1 MEWHQV
7 MSYVPDVIQIFI
19 LYMVIYAILKGARGS
34 RFGQVL
40 MGSGILF
47 GLLIAFTLVFH
58 FDVLSVIVRWLL
70 LYLAL
75 SSVVIFQD
83 EIRRILATMGSFL
96 FQDRARA
103 HTFPHERITPE
114 DLTTIIFK
122 LAKRRTGA
130 LVAFERGISLRGFE
144 TTGVALDA
152 IISPE
157 LFFSIFTEPMPLH
170 DGGVIIRWLLLYLA
184 LSSVVI
190 FQDEIRRFLA
200 AMGSFLFQDRT
211 RTHAI
216 LGGRVSPEDL
226 TTIIFKLAKKRTGA
240 LVAFE
245 RGISLRGF
253 ETTGVALDAIIS
265 SELFFSIF
273 TEPMP
278 LHDGGVVI
286 RHGRVAAAHCLFP
299 VSSQSDLSASGMR
312 HRAAVGLSE
321 QTDALVIVVS
331 EETGRVSVAHNGRLI
346 RYPDAE
352 EDARTAILRWVR
364 KAMPQ
369 QKTTAEAMSDWMKRR
384 TDKLFRRR
392 HDAPEAAKSAAAAQ
406 EAAADAGASGKERK

>member
-1 MEWHQV
+1 MDWHQL
-7 MSYVPDVIQIFI
+7 MTYVPDVIQIFI
-19 LYMVIYAILKGARGS
+19 LYLVIYAILKGARGS

-40 MGSGILF
+40 MGSFVLF
-47 GLLIAFTLVFH
+47 ALLIAFTLVFH

-96 FQDRARA
+96 FQDRARTRA
-103 HTFPHERITPE
+103 MLRDRITPE
-114 DLTTIIFK
+114 DFTTIIFK

-152 IISPE
+152 LISPE

-170 DGGVIIRWLLLYLA
+170 DGG
-184 LSSVVI
+184 
-190 FQDEIRRFLA
+190 
-200 AMGSFLFQDRT
+200 
-211 RTHAI
+211 AI
-216 LGGRVSPEDL
+216 
-226 TTIIFKLAKKRTGA
+226 
-240 LVAFE
+240 
-245 RGISLRGF
+245 
-253 ETTGVALDAIIS
+253 
-265 SELFFSIF
+265 
-273 TEPMP
+273 
-278 LHDGGVVI
+278 I

-299 VSSQSDLSASGMR
+299 VSSQSDLSTSGMR
-312 HRAAVGLSE
+312 HRAAVGLTE

-346 RYPDAE
+346 RYPDTE
-352 EDARTAILRWVR
+352 ENSRLSVLRWIR

-369 QKTTAEAMSDWMKRR
+369 QKTAAESMSEWMKRR
-384 TDKLFRRR
+384 SDKAARLFRRR
-392 HDAPEAAKSAAAAQ
+392 HGATQAAPDESVPK
-406 EAAADAGASGKERK
+406 KENA

>member
-1 MEWHQV
+1 MEWHHV
-7 MSYVPDVIQIFI
+7 ISYVPDVIQIFI

-40 MGSGILF
+40 MGSGVLF

-83 EIRRILATMGSFL
+83 RTRTHALL
-96 FQDRARA
+96 NKRV
-103 HTFPHERITPE
+103 TPE

-130 LVAFERGISLRGFE
+130 LVAFERGISLRGLE

-152 IISPE
+152 LISTE

-170 DGGVIIRWLLLYLA
+170 DGGVIIR
-184 LSSVVI
+184 
-190 FQDEIRRFLA
+190 
-200 AMGSFLFQDRT
+200 
-211 RTHAI
+211 
-216 LGGRVSPEDL
+216 
-226 TTIIFKLAKKRTGA
+226 
-240 LVAFE
+240 
-245 RGISLRGF
+245 
-253 ETTGVALDAIIS
+253 
-265 SELFFSIF
+265 
-273 TEPMP
+273 
-278 LHDGGVVI
+278 
-286 RHGRVAAAHCLFP
+286 HGRIAAAHCLFP
-299 VSSQSDLSASGMR
+299 VSSQSDLSSSGMR

-331 EETGRVSVAHNGRLI
+331 EETGKVSVAHNGRLI

-352 EDARTAILRWVR
+352 ENSRIAVLRWIR

-369 QKTTAEAMSDWMKRR
+369 QRTAAESMADWMKRR
-384 TDKLFRRR
+384 RDKAAKLFRR
-392 HDAPEAAKSAAAAQ
+392 HHEAAAA
-406 EAAADAGASGKERK
+406 EPAADDQQGKENAS

>member
-1 MEWHQV
+1 MDWHSLMADV
-7 MSYVPDVIQIFI
+7 LKYVLKFGPDVIQIFI
-19 LYMVIYAILKGARGS
+19 LYLVIYAILKGARGS

-40 MGSGILF
+40 MGAGVLF
-47 GLLIAFTLVFH
+47 ALFIGFTLVFH

-96 FQDRARA
+96 FQDRARTRA
-103 HTFPHERITPE
+103 LLNRRITPE
-114 DLTTIIFK
+114 DFTTIIFK

-130 LVAFERGISLRGFE
+130 LIAFERGISLRGIE

-152 IISPE
+152 
-157 LFFSIFTEPMPLH
+157 L
-170 DGGVIIRWLLLYLA
+170 
-184 LSSVVI
+184 
-190 FQDEIRRFLA
+190 
-200 AMGSFLFQDRT
+200 
-211 RTHAI
+211 
-216 LGGRVSPEDL
+216 
-226 TTIIFKLAKKRTGA
+226 
-240 LVAFE
+240 
-245 RGISLRGF
+245 
-253 ETTGVALDAIIS
+253 IS

>member
-58 FDVLSVIVRWLL
+58 FDVLSVIVSWLL

-83 EIRRILATMGSFL
+83 DIRRILATMGSFL

-103 HTFPHERITPE
+103 HTFPHERIT
-114 DLTTIIFK
+114 
-122 LAKRRTGA
+122 
-130 LVAFERGISLRGFE
+130 
-144 TTGVALDA
+144 
-152 IISPE
+152 
-157 LFFSIFTEPMPLH
+157 
-170 DGGVIIRWLLLYLA
+170 
-184 LSSVVI
+184 
-190 FQDEIRRFLA
+190 
-200 AMGSFLFQDRT
+200 
-211 RTHAI
+211 
-216 LGGRVSPEDL
+216 PEDL

>member
-1 MEWHQV
+1 MDWAGIAEAI
-7 MSYVPDVIQIFI
+7 PDVIQIFI
-19 LYMVIYAILKGARGS
+19 LYLVIYAILKGARGS

-40 MGSGILF
+40 MGTGILF
-47 GLLIAFTLVFH
+47 ALLIAFTLVFH

-83 EIRRILATMGSFL
+83 EIRRMLATMGSLL
-96 FQDRARA
+96 FQDRTREHAVM
-103 HTFPHERITPE
+103 HGRITPE
-114 DLTTIIFK
+114 DITAIVFK

-130 LVAFERGISLRGFE
+130 LI
-144 TTGVALDA
+144 
-152 IISPE
+152 
-157 LFFSIFTEPMPLH
+157 
-170 DGGVIIRWLLLYLA
+170 
-184 LSSVVI
+184 
-190 FQDEIRRFLA
+190 
-200 AMGSFLFQDRT
+200 
-211 RTHAI
+211 
-216 LGGRVSPEDL
+216 
-226 TTIIFKLAKKRTGA
+226 
-240 LVAFE
+240 AFE

-286 RHGRVAAAHCLFP
+286 RYGRVAAAHCLFP

-321 QTDALVIVVS
+321 QTDALVVVVS

-352 EDARTAILRWVR
+352 ENSRIAVLRWIR

-369 QKTTAEAMSDWMKRR
+369 QKTTSEAFADWLKRR
-384 TDKLFRRR
+384 REKAAKLFRRR
-392 HDAPEAAKSAAAAQ
+392 
-406 EAAADAGASGKERK
+406 KENA

>member
-1 MEWHQV
+1 MDWYRL
-7 MSYVPDVIQIFI
+7 MDYVPDVIQIFI

-40 MGSGILF
+40 MGAGVLF
-47 GLLIAFTLVFH
+47 ALLIAFTLVFH

-152 IISPE
+152 IIS
-157 LFFSIFTEPMPLH
+157 T
-170 DGGVIIRWLLLYLA
+170 
-184 LSSVVI
+184 
-190 FQDEIRRFLA
+190 
-200 AMGSFLFQDRT
+200 
-211 RTHAI
+211 
-216 LGGRVSPEDL
+216 
-226 TTIIFKLAKKRTGA
+226 
-240 LVAFE
+240 
-245 RGISLRGF
+245 
-253 ETTGVALDAIIS
+253 
-265 SELFFSIF
+265 ELFFSIF

-321 QTDALVIVVS
+321 QTDALVIAVS
-331 EETGRVSVAHNGRLI
+331 EETGKVSVAHNGRLI

-352 EDARTAILRWVR
+352 ENSRIAVLRWIR
-364 KAMPQ
+364 KAMPRQ
-369 QKTTAEAMSDWMKRR
+369 RTTAESMADWMKRR

-392 HDAPEAAKSAAAAQ
+392 HDAPPAEGKAAKPEKVETA
-406 EAAADAGASGKERK
+406 ETADTNGKETA

>member
-40 MGSGILF
+40 MGSGVLF

-96 FQDRARA
+96 FQDRTRTHALLN
-103 HTFPHERITPE
+103 ERVTPE

-122 LAKRRTGA
+122 LAKSRTGA

-144 TTGVALDA
+144 TSGVSLDA
-152 IISPE
+152 
-157 LFFSIFTEPMPLH
+157 L
-170 DGGVIIRWLLLYLA
+170 
-184 LSSVVI
+184 
-190 FQDEIRRFLA
+190 
-200 AMGSFLFQDRT
+200 
-211 RTHAI
+211 
-216 LGGRVSPEDL
+216 
-226 TTIIFKLAKKRTGA
+226 
-240 LVAFE
+240 
-245 RGISLRGF
+245 
-253 ETTGVALDAIIS
+253 IS

-286 RHGRVAAAHCLFP
+286 RHGRIAAAPCLFP
-299 VSSQSDLSASGMR
+299 VSSQSDLSGSGMR

-352 EDARTAILRWVR
+352 ENSRMAVLRWIR

-369 QKTTAEAMSDWMKRR
+369 QKTAAESMADWMKRR
-384 TDKLFRRR
+384 TDKAARLFRRL
-392 HDAPEAAKSAAAAQ
+392 HDTSDAAKSADAAKQ
-406 EAAADAGASGKERK
+406 EKEKNP

>member
-1 MEWHQV
+1 MDWHQL
-7 MSYVPDVIQIFI
+7 MTYVPDVIQIFI
-19 LYMVIYAILKGARGS
+19 LYLVIYAILKGARGS

-40 MGSGILF
+40 MGSFVLF
-47 GLLIAFTLVFH
+47 AVLIAFTLVFH

-96 FQDRARA
+96 FQDRARTRA
-103 HTFPHERITPE
+103 LLSDRVTPE
-114 DLTTIIFK
+114 DFTTIIFK
-122 LAKRRTGA
+122 LAKRRVGA
-130 LVAFERGISLRGFE
+130 LVAFERGISLRGVE

-152 IISPE
+152 
-157 LFFSIFTEPMPLH
+157 L
-170 DGGVIIRWLLLYLA
+170 
-184 LSSVVI
+184 
-190 FQDEIRRFLA
+190 
-200 AMGSFLFQDRT
+200 
-211 RTHAI
+211 
-216 LGGRVSPEDL
+216 
-226 TTIIFKLAKKRTGA
+226 
-240 LVAFE
+240 
-245 RGISLRGF
+245 
-253 ETTGVALDAIIS
+253 IS

-299 VSSQSDLSASGMR
+299 VSSKGDLSASGMR
-312 HRAAVGLSE
+312 HRAAVGLTE

-352 EDARTAILRWVR
+352 EDSRMAVLRWIR

-369 QKTTAEAMSDWMKRR
+369 QKTTAEAMADWMKRR
-384 TDKLFRRR
+384 TDKAARLFRRH
-392 HDAPEAAKSAAAAQ
+392 HDAPAAANPAP
-406 EAAADAGASGKERK
+406 APGDKEKEKA

>member
-1 MEWHQV
+1 MDWHQLTT
-7 MSYVPDVIQIFI
+7 YVPDVIQIFI
-19 LYMVIYAILKGARGS
+19 LYLVIYAILKGARGS

-40 MGSGILF
+40 MGSFVLF
-47 GLLIAFTLVFH
+47 ALLIAFTLVFH

-96 FQDRARA
+96 FQDRARTRA
-103 HTFPHERITPE
+103 LLRDRITPE
-114 DLTTIIFK
+114 DFTTIIFK
-122 LAKRRTGA
+122 LARRRVGA

-152 IISPE
+152 
-157 LFFSIFTEPMPLH
+157 L
-170 DGGVIIRWLLLYLA
+170 
-184 LSSVVI
+184 
-190 FQDEIRRFLA
+190 
-200 AMGSFLFQDRT
+200 
-211 RTHAI
+211 
-216 LGGRVSPEDL
+216 
-226 TTIIFKLAKKRTGA
+226 
-240 LVAFE
+240 
-245 RGISLRGF
+245 
-253 ETTGVALDAIIS
+253 IS

-299 VSSQSDLSASGMR
+299 VSSKGDLSTSGMR
-312 HRAAVGLSE
+312 HRAAVGVTE

-352 EDARTAILRWVR
+352 EDSRMAVLRWIR

-369 QKTTAEAMSDWMKRR
+369 QKTAAESMADWMKRR
-384 TDKLFRRR
+384 TDKAAKLFRRH
-392 HDAPEAAKSAAAAQ
+392 HDAAAKAATNGG
-406 EAAADAGASGKERK
+406 DKGKEQT

>member
-1 MEWHQV
+1 MEWHHV
-7 MSYVPDVIQIFI
+7 ISYVPDVIQIFI
-19 LYMVIYAILKGARGS
+19 LYLVIYAILKGARGS

-40 MGSGILF
+40 MGSGVLF

-96 FQDRARA
+96 FQDRARTHA
-103 HTFPHERITPE
+103 LLNERVTPE

-122 LAKRRTGA
+122 LAKSRTGA

-144 TTGVALDA
+144 TSGVSLDA
-152 IISPE
+152 LISTE

-170 DGGVIIRWLLLYLA
+170 DGGVIIR
-184 LSSVVI
+184 
-190 FQDEIRRFLA
+190 
-200 AMGSFLFQDRT
+200 
-211 RTHAI
+211 
-216 LGGRVSPEDL
+216 
-226 TTIIFKLAKKRTGA
+226 
-240 LVAFE
+240 
-245 RGISLRGF
+245 
-253 ETTGVALDAIIS
+253 
-265 SELFFSIF
+265 
-273 TEPMP
+273 
-278 LHDGGVVI
+278 
-286 RHGRVAAAHCLFP
+286 HGRIAAAHCLFP
-299 VSSQSDLSASGMR
+299 VSSQSDLSGSGMR

-321 QTDALVIVVS
+321 QTDALVIAVS

-352 EDARTAILRWVR
+352 ENSRMAVLRWIR

-369 QKTTAEAMSDWMKRR
+369 QKTAAESMADWMKRR
-384 TDKLFRRR
+384 TDKAARLFRRH
-392 HDAPEAAKSAAAAQ
+392 HDTSDATKPATGSKPQKEKKS
-406 EAAADAGASGKERK
+406 

>member
-47 GLLIAFTLVFH
+47 GLLVAFTLVFH

-96 FQDRARA
+96 FQDRTRTHALLNKRV
-103 HTFPHERITPE
+103 TPE

-130 LVAFERGISLRGFE
+130 LVAFERGISLRGLE
-144 TTGVALDA
+144 STGVALDA
-152 IISPE
+152 LISTE

-170 DGGVIIRWLLLYLA
+170 DGGVI
-184 LSSVVI
+184 
-190 FQDEIRRFLA
+190 
-200 AMGSFLFQDRT
+200 
-211 RTHAI
+211 
-216 LGGRVSPEDL
+216 
-226 TTIIFKLAKKRTGA
+226 
-240 LVAFE
+240 
-245 RGISLRGF
+245 
-253 ETTGVALDAIIS
+253 
-265 SELFFSIF
+265 
-273 TEPMP
+273 
-278 LHDGGVVI
+278 I

-299 VSSQSDLSASGMR
+299 VSSQSDLSTSGMR

-331 EETGRVSVAHNGRLI
+331 EETGKVSVAHNGRLI

-352 EDARTAILRWVR
+352 ENSRMAVLRWIR

-369 QKTTAEAMSDWMKRR
+369 QRTAAESMADWMKRR
-384 TDKLFRRR
+384 RDKAAKLFRR
-392 HDAPEAAKSAAAAQ
+392 HHEAGAAAP
-406 EAAADAGASGKERK
+406 AADAQQVQQGKENVP

>member
-1 MEWHQV
+1 MDWNLL
-7 MSYVPDVIQIFI
+7 MSYIRSGIQIFI
-19 LYMVIYAILKGARGS
+19 LYLVIYAILKGARGS

-47 GLLIAFTLVFH
+47 GLLIAFTLVFN

-96 FQDRARA
+96 FQDRARTHA
-103 HTFPHERITPE
+103 VLLDGRITPE

-122 LAKRRTGA
+122 LARRRTGA

-170 DGGVIIRWLLLYLA
+170 DGGV
-184 LSSVVI
+184 
-190 FQDEIRRFLA
+190 
-200 AMGSFLFQDRT
+200 
-211 RTHAI
+211 
-216 LGGRVSPEDL
+216 
-226 TTIIFKLAKKRTGA
+226 
-240 LVAFE
+240 
-245 RGISLRGF
+245 
-253 ETTGVALDAIIS
+253 
-265 SELFFSIF
+265 
-273 TEPMP
+273 
-278 LHDGGVVI
+278 VI

-299 VSSQSDLSASGMR
+299 VSSKGDLSASGMR

-346 RYPDAE
+346 RYPDTE
-352 EDARTAILRWVR
+352 ENSRLSVLRWIR

-369 QKTTAEAMSDWMKRR
+369 QKTAAESMSEWMKRR
-384 TDKLFRRR
+384 SDKAARLFRRR
-392 HDAPEAAKSAAAAQ
+392 RGTVQTAPDGSVPR
-406 EAAADAGASGKERK
+406 KENA

>member
-1 MEWHQV
+1 MDWHQLTA
-7 MSYVPDVIQIFI
+7 YVPDVIQIFI
-19 LYMVIYAILKGARGS
+19 LYLVIYAILKGARGS

-40 MGSGILF
+40 MGAGVLF
-47 GLLIAFTLVFH
+47 ALFIGFTLVFH

-96 FQDRARA
+96 FQDRARTHA
-103 HTFPHERITPE
+103 LLNERVTPE

-122 LAKRRTGA
+122 LAKSRTGA

-144 TTGVALDA
+144 TSGVSLDA
-152 IISPE
+152 LISSE

-170 DGGVIIRWLLLYLA
+170 DGGVIIR
-184 LSSVVI
+184 
-190 FQDEIRRFLA
+190 
-200 AMGSFLFQDRT
+200 
-211 RTHAI
+211 
-216 LGGRVSPEDL
+216 
-226 TTIIFKLAKKRTGA
+226 
-240 LVAFE
+240 
-245 RGISLRGF
+245 
-253 ETTGVALDAIIS
+253 
-265 SELFFSIF
+265 
-273 TEPMP
+273 
-278 LHDGGVVI
+278 
-286 RHGRVAAAHCLFP
+286 HGRIAAAHCLFP
-299 VSSQSDLSASGMR
+299 VSSQSDLSGSGMR

-352 EDARTAILRWVR
+352 ENSRMAVLRWIR

-369 QKTTAEAMSDWMKRR
+369 QKTAAESMADWMKRR
-384 TDKLFRRR
+384 TDKAARLFRRH
-392 HDAPEAAKSAAAAQ
+392 HDTSDATKPATGSKPQKEKKS
-406 EAAADAGASGKERK
+406 

>member
-96 FQDRARA
+96 FQDRTRTHAFA
-103 HTFPHERITPE
+103 GGHVTPE
-114 DLTTIIFK
+114 GLTTIIF
-122 LAKRRTGA
+122 
-130 LVAFERGISLRGFE
+130 E
-144 TTGVALDA
+144 
-152 IISPE
+152 
-157 LFFSIFTEPMPLH
+157 
-170 DGGVIIRWLLLYLA
+170 
-184 LSSVVI
+184 
-190 FQDEIRRFLA
+190 
-200 AMGSFLFQDRT
+200 
-211 RTHAI
+211 
-216 LGGRVSPEDL
+216 
-226 TTIIFKLAKKRTGA
+226 LAKKRTGA

-265 SELFFSIF
+265 SELFSSIF
-273 TEPMP
+273 TVPMP

-352 EDARTAILRWVR
+352 ENSRTAVLRWVR

-369 QKTTAEAMSDWMKRR
+369 QKTTAEAMADWMKRR

-392 HDAPEAAKSAAAAQ
+392 HDAPEAAKSAAPADAQ

>member
-96 FQDRARA
+96 FQDRARTRA
-103 HTFPHERITPE
+103 LLNRRVTPE
-114 DLTTIIFK
+114 DFTTIIFK

-130 LVAFERGISLRGFE
+130 LVAFERGISLRGIE

-152 IISPE
+152 LISP
-157 LFFSIFTEPMPLH
+157 
-170 DGGVIIRWLLLYLA
+170 
-184 LSSVVI
+184 
-190 FQDEIRRFLA
+190 
-200 AMGSFLFQDRT
+200 
-211 RTHAI
+211 
-216 LGGRVSPEDL
+216 
-226 TTIIFKLAKKRTGA
+226 
-240 LVAFE
+240 
-245 RGISLRGF
+245 
-253 ETTGVALDAIIS
+253 
-265 SELFFSIF
+265 ELFFSIF

>member
-1 MEWHQV
+1 MEWYQV

-40 MGSGILF
+40 MGSGVLF
-47 GLLIAFTLVFH
+47 GLLVAFTLVFH

-96 FQDRARA
+96 FQDRTRTHALLR
-103 HTFPHERITPE
+103 ERVTPE

-130 LVAFERGISLRGFE
+130 LVAFERGISLRGLE

-152 IISPE
+152 IIS
-157 LFFSIFTEPMPLH
+157 T
-170 DGGVIIRWLLLYLA
+170 
-184 LSSVVI
+184 
-190 FQDEIRRFLA
+190 
-200 AMGSFLFQDRT
+200 
-211 RTHAI
+211 
-216 LGGRVSPEDL
+216 
-226 TTIIFKLAKKRTGA
+226 
-240 LVAFE
+240 
-245 RGISLRGF
+245 
-253 ETTGVALDAIIS
+253 
-265 SELFFSIF
+265 ELFFSIF

-299 VSSQSDLSASGMR
+299 VSSQGDLSGSGMR

-352 EDARTAILRWVR
+352 ENSRIAVLRWIR

-369 QKTTAEAMSDWMKRR
+369 QKTAAESMSDWMKRR
-384 TDKLFRRR
+384 TDKAAKLFRRH
-392 HDAPEAAKSAAAAQ
+392 HDAANAAKAVPNAKQ
-406 EAAADAGASGKERK
+406 EEEKRP

>member
-96 FQDRARA
+96 FQDRTRT
-103 HTFPHERITPE
+103 HTLLNKRVTPE

-130 LVAFERGISLRGFE
+130 LVAFERGISLRGLE

-152 IISPE
+152 LISTE

-170 DGGVIIRWLLLYLA
+170 DGGVI
-184 LSSVVI
+184 
-190 FQDEIRRFLA
+190 
-200 AMGSFLFQDRT
+200 
-211 RTHAI
+211 
-216 LGGRVSPEDL
+216 
-226 TTIIFKLAKKRTGA
+226 
-240 LVAFE
+240 
-245 RGISLRGF
+245 
-253 ETTGVALDAIIS
+253 
-265 SELFFSIF
+265 
-273 TEPMP
+273 
-278 LHDGGVVI
+278 I

-299 VSSQSDLSASGMR
+299 VSSQSDLSTSGMR

-331 EETGRVSVAHNGRLI
+331 EETGKVSVAHNGRLI

-352 EDARTAILRWVR
+352 ENSRMAVLRWIR

-369 QKTTAEAMSDWMKRR
+369 QRTAAESMADWMKRR
-384 TDKLFRRR
+384 RDKAAKLFRR
-392 HDAPEAAKSAAAAQ
+392 HHEAGAAAP
-406 EAAADAGASGKERK
+406 AADAQQVQQGKENVP

>member
-1 MEWHQV
+1 MEWHHV
-7 MSYVPDVIQIFI
+7 ISYVPDVIQIFI
-19 LYMVIYAILKGARGS
+19 LYLVIYAILKGARGS

-40 MGSGILF
+40 MGSGVLF

-96 FQDRARA
+96 FQDRTRTHALLN
-103 HTFPHERITPE
+103 ERVTPE

-122 LAKRRTGA
+122 LAKSRTGA

-144 TTGVALDA
+144 TSGVSLDA
-152 IISPE
+152 LISTE

-170 DGGVIIRWLLLYLA
+170 DGGVIIR
-184 LSSVVI
+184 
-190 FQDEIRRFLA
+190 
-200 AMGSFLFQDRT
+200 
-211 RTHAI
+211 
-216 LGGRVSPEDL
+216 
-226 TTIIFKLAKKRTGA
+226 
-240 LVAFE
+240 
-245 RGISLRGF
+245 
-253 ETTGVALDAIIS
+253 
-265 SELFFSIF
+265 
-273 TEPMP
+273 
-278 LHDGGVVI
+278 
-286 RHGRVAAAHCLFP
+286 HGRIAAAHCLFP
-299 VSSQSDLSASGMR
+299 VSSQSDLSGSGMR

-321 QTDALVIVVS
+321 QTDALVIAVS

-352 EDARTAILRWVR
+352 ENSRMAVLRWIR

-369 QKTTAEAMSDWMKRR
+369 QKTAAESMADWMKRR
-384 TDKLFRRR
+384 TDKAARLFRRL
-392 HDAPEAAKSAAAAQ
+392 HDTSDAAKP
-406 EAAADAGASGKERK
+406 AGVSRQRKEKNP

>member
-1 MEWHQV
+1 MDWNLL
-7 MSYVPDVIQIFI
+7 MGYVRSGVQIFI
-19 LYMVIYAILKGARGS
+19 LYLVIYAILKGARGS

-96 FQDRARA
+96 FQDRARTHA
-103 HTFPHERITPE
+103 LLDGRITPE
-114 DLTTIIFK
+114 DFTAIIFK
-122 LAKRRTGA
+122 LARRRTGA

-170 DGGVIIRWLLLYLA
+170 DGGVIIR
-184 LSSVVI
+184 
-190 FQDEIRRFLA
+190 
-200 AMGSFLFQDRT
+200 
-211 RTHAI
+211 
-216 LGGRVSPEDL
+216 
-226 TTIIFKLAKKRTGA
+226 
-240 LVAFE
+240 
-245 RGISLRGF
+245 
-253 ETTGVALDAIIS
+253 
-265 SELFFSIF
+265 
-273 TEPMP
+273 
-278 LHDGGVVI
+278 
-286 RHGRVAAAHCLFP
+286 HGRVAAAHCLFP
-299 VSSQSDLSASGMR
+299 VSSKGDLSTSGMR

-346 RYPDAE
+346 RYPDTE
-352 EDARTAILRWVR
+352 ENSRLSVLRWIR

-369 QKTTAEAMSDWMKRR
+369 QKTAAESMSEWMKRR
-384 TDKLFRRR
+384 SDKAARLFRRR
-392 HDAPEAAKSAAAAQ
+392 HSTAQ
-406 EAAADAGASGKERK
+406 ATSDGSVPGKEKA

>member
-1 MEWHQV
+1 MDWNLL
-7 MSYVPDVIQIFI
+7 MGYVRSGVQIFI
-19 LYMVIYAILKGARGS
+19 LYLVIYAILKGARGS

-47 GLLIAFTLVFH
+47 GLLIAFTLVFN

-83 EIRRILATMGSFL
+83 EIRRILAAMGSFL
-96 FQDRARA
+96 FQDRTRTHALLDGRV
-103 HTFPHERITPE
+103 TPE
-114 DLTTIIFK
+114 DFTAIIFK
-122 LAKRRTGA
+122 LARRRTGA

-170 DGGVIIRWLLLYLA
+170 DGGVIIR
-184 LSSVVI
+184 
-190 FQDEIRRFLA
+190 
-200 AMGSFLFQDRT
+200 
-211 RTHAI
+211 
-216 LGGRVSPEDL
+216 
-226 TTIIFKLAKKRTGA
+226 
-240 LVAFE
+240 
-245 RGISLRGF
+245 
-253 ETTGVALDAIIS
+253 
-265 SELFFSIF
+265 
-273 TEPMP
+273 
-278 LHDGGVVI
+278 
-286 RHGRVAAAHCLFP
+286 HGRVAAAHCLFP
-299 VSSQSDLSASGMR
+299 VSSKGDLSASGMR

-346 RYPDAE
+346 RYPDTE
-352 EDARTAILRWVR
+352 ENSRLSVLRWIR

-369 QKTTAEAMSDWMKRR
+369 QKTASESMADWMKRR
-384 TDKLFRRR
+384 SDKAARLFRRR
-392 HDAPEAAKSAAAAQ
+392 HGAAQ
-406 EAAADAGASGKERK
+406 AVPDGSVPRKENA

>member
-40 MGSGILF
+40 MGSGVLF

-96 FQDRARA
+96 FQDRTRTHALLNKRV
-103 HTFPHERITPE
+103 TPE

-130 LVAFERGISLRGFE
+130 LVAFERGISLRGLE
-144 TTGVALDA
+144 STGVALDA
-152 IISPE
+152 LISTE

-170 DGGVIIRWLLLYLA
+170 DGGVIIR
-184 LSSVVI
+184 
-190 FQDEIRRFLA
+190 
-200 AMGSFLFQDRT
+200 
-211 RTHAI
+211 
-216 LGGRVSPEDL
+216 
-226 TTIIFKLAKKRTGA
+226 
-240 LVAFE
+240 
-245 RGISLRGF
+245 
-253 ETTGVALDAIIS
+253 
-265 SELFFSIF
+265 
-273 TEPMP
+273 
-278 LHDGGVVI
+278 
-286 RHGRVAAAHCLFP
+286 HGRIAAAHCLFP
-299 VSSQSDLSASGMR
+299 VSSQSDLSSSGMR

-331 EETGRVSVAHNGRLI
+331 EETGKVSVAHNGRLI

-352 EDARTAILRWVR
+352 ENSRIAVLRWIR

-369 QKTTAEAMSDWMKRR
+369 QRTAAESMADWMKRR
-384 TDKLFRRR
+384 RDKAAKLFRR
-392 HDAPEAAKSAAAAQ
+392 HHEAAAA
-406 EAAADAGASGKERK
+406 EPAADDQQGKENAS

>member
-1 MEWHQV
+1 MDWAGIAEAI
-7 MSYVPDVIQIFI
+7 PDVIQIFI
-19 LYMVIYAILKGARGS
+19 LYLVIYAILKGARGS

-40 MGSGILF
+40 MGTGILF
-47 GLLIAFTLVFH
+47 ALLIAFTLVFH

-83 EIRRILATMGSFL
+83 EIRRMLATMGSL
-96 FQDRARA
+96 
-103 HTFPHERITPE
+103 
-114 DLTTIIFK
+114 
-122 LAKRRTGA
+122 
-130 LVAFERGISLRGFE
+130 
-144 TTGVALDA
+144 
-152 IISPE
+152 
-157 LFFSIFTEPMPLH
+157 
-170 DGGVIIRWLLLYLA
+170 
-184 LSSVVI
+184 
-190 FQDEIRRFLA
+190 
-200 AMGSFLFQDRT
+200 LFQDRT
-211 RTHAI
+211 REHAVMH
-216 LGGRVSPEDL
+216 GRITPEDI
-226 TTIIFKLAKKRTGA
+226 TAIVFKLARRRTGA
-240 LVAFE
+240 LIAFE

-286 RHGRVAAAHCLFP
+286 RYGRVAAAHCLFP

-321 QTDALVIVVS
+321 QTDALIVVVS

-352 EDARTAILRWVR
+352 ENSRIAVLRWIR

-369 QKTTAEAMSDWMKRR
+369 QKTTSEAFADWLKRR
-384 TDKLFRRR
+384 REKAAKLFRRR
-392 HDAPEAAKSAAAAQ
+392 
-406 EAAADAGASGKERK
+406 KENA

>member
-40 MGSGILF
+40 MGSGVLF

-96 FQDRARA
+96 FQDRTRT
-103 HTFPHERITPE
+103 HTLLNKRVTPE

-130 LVAFERGISLRGFE
+130 LVAFERGISLRGLE

-152 IISPE
+152 LISTE

-170 DGGVIIRWLLLYLA
+170 DGGVIIR
-184 LSSVVI
+184 
-190 FQDEIRRFLA
+190 
-200 AMGSFLFQDRT
+200 
-211 RTHAI
+211 
-216 LGGRVSPEDL
+216 
-226 TTIIFKLAKKRTGA
+226 
-240 LVAFE
+240 
-245 RGISLRGF
+245 
-253 ETTGVALDAIIS
+253 
-265 SELFFSIF
+265 
-273 TEPMP
+273 
-278 LHDGGVVI
+278 
-286 RHGRVAAAHCLFP
+286 HGRIAAAHCLFP
-299 VSSQSDLSASGMR
+299 VSSQSDLSSSGMR

-321 QTDALVIVVS
+321 QTDALVIV
-331 EETGRVSVAHNGRLI
+331 I

-352 EDARTAILRWVR
+352 ENSRMAVLRWIR

-369 QKTTAEAMSDWMKRR
+369 QRTAAESMADWMKRR
-384 TDKLFRRR
+384 RDKAAKLFRR
-392 HDAPEAAKSAAAAQ
+392 HHEAGAAAP
-406 EAAADAGASGKERK
+406 AADAQQVQQGKENVP

>member
-1 MEWHQV
+1 MDWYRL
-7 MSYVPDVIQIFI
+7 MDYVPDVIQIFI
-19 LYMVIYAILKGARGS
+19 LYMAIYAILKGARGS

-40 MGSGILF
+40 MGAGVLF
-47 GLLIAFTLVFH
+47 ALLIAFTLVFH

-103 HTFPHERITPE
+103 HAFPHERITPE
-114 DLTTIIFK
+114 DLTTIIF
-122 LAKRRTGA
+122 
-130 LVAFERGISLRGFE
+130 E
-144 TTGVALDA
+144 
-152 IISPE
+152 
-157 LFFSIFTEPMPLH
+157 
-170 DGGVIIRWLLLYLA
+170 
-184 LSSVVI
+184 
-190 FQDEIRRFLA
+190 
-200 AMGSFLFQDRT
+200 
-211 RTHAI
+211 
-216 LGGRVSPEDL
+216 
-226 TTIIFKLAKKRTGA
+226 LAKKRTGA

-321 QTDALVIVVS
+321 QTDALVIAVS
-331 EETGRVSVAHNGRLI
+331 EETGKVSVAHNGRLI

-352 EDARTAILRWVR
+352 ENSRIAVLRWIR
-364 KAMPQ
+364 KAMPRQ
-369 QKTTAEAMSDWMKRR
+369 RTTAESMADWMKRR

-392 HDAPEAAKSAAAAQ
+392 HDAPP
-406 EAAADAGASGKERK
+406 AADREERPAQAGAAGAADGNGRETA

>member
-1 MEWHQV
+1 MDWHQL
-7 MSYVPDVIQIFI
+7 MTYVPDVIQIFI
-19 LYMVIYAILKGARGS
+19 LYLVIYAILKGARGS

-40 MGSGILF
+40 MGSFVLF
-47 GLLIAFTLVFH
+47 AILIAFTLVFH

-96 FQDRARA
+96 FQDRARTRA
-103 HTFPHERITPE
+103 LLRDRVTPE
-114 DLTTIIFK
+114 DFTTIIFK
-122 LAKRRTGA
+122 LAKRRVGA
-130 LVAFERGISLRGFE
+130 LVAFERGISLRGVE

-152 IISPE
+152 
-157 LFFSIFTEPMPLH
+157 L
-170 DGGVIIRWLLLYLA
+170 
-184 LSSVVI
+184 
-190 FQDEIRRFLA
+190 
-200 AMGSFLFQDRT
+200 
-211 RTHAI
+211 
-216 LGGRVSPEDL
+216 
-226 TTIIFKLAKKRTGA
+226 
-240 LVAFE
+240 
-245 RGISLRGF
+245 
-253 ETTGVALDAIIS
+253 IS

-299 VSSQSDLSASGMR
+299 VSSKGDLSASGMR
-312 HRAAVGLSE
+312 HRAAVGLTE

-352 EDARTAILRWVR
+352 EDSRMAVLRWIR

-369 QKTTAEAMSDWMKRR
+369 QKTTAEAMADWMKRR
-384 TDKLFRRR
+384 TDKAARLFRRH
-392 HDAPEAAKSAAAAQ
+392 HDAPAAANPAP
-406 EAAADAGASGKERK
+406 APDDKEKEKA

>member
-1 MEWHQV
+1 MDWQ
-7 MSYVPDVIQIFI
+7 SLTSDALKYVLKFGPDVIQIFI
-19 LYMVIYAILKGARGS
+19 LYLVIYAILKGARGS

-40 MGSGILF
+40 MGSGVLF

-58 FDVLSVIVRWLL
+58 FDVLSVIVSWLL

-96 FQDRARA
+96 FQDRARTRA
-103 HTFPHERITPE
+103 LLNRRITPE
-114 DLTTIIFK
+114 DFTTIIFK

-130 LVAFERGISLRGFE
+130 LMAFERGISLRGFE

-152 IISPE
+152 LVSTE

-170 DGGVIIRWLLLYLA
+170 DGGVIIR
-184 LSSVVI
+184 
-190 FQDEIRRFLA
+190 
-200 AMGSFLFQDRT
+200 
-211 RTHAI
+211 
-216 LGGRVSPEDL
+216 
-226 TTIIFKLAKKRTGA
+226 
-240 LVAFE
+240 
-245 RGISLRGF
+245 
-253 ETTGVALDAIIS
+253 
-265 SELFFSIF
+265 
-273 TEPMP
+273 
-278 LHDGGVVI
+278 
-286 RHGRVAAAHCLFP
+286 HGRVAAAHCLFP
-299 VSSQSDLSASGMR
+299 VSSQGDLSTSGMR

-352 EDARTAILRWVR
+352 DNSRTAVLRWIR

-369 QKTTAEAMSDWMKRR
+369 QKTAAESMADWMKRR
-384 TDKLFRRR
+384 TDKATRLFRRL
-392 HDAPEAAKSAAAAQ
+392 HDTSDAAKSADASKQ
-406 EAAADAGASGKERK
+406 EKEKNP

>member
-40 MGSGILF
+40 MGSGVLF

-96 FQDRARA
+96 FQDRTRT
-103 HTFPHERITPE
+103 HTLLNKHITPE

-130 LVAFERGISLRGFE
+130 LVAFERGISLRGLE
-144 TTGVALDA
+144 TTVALDA
-152 IISPE
+152 LISTE

-170 DGGVIIRWLLLYLA
+170 DGGVIIR
-184 LSSVVI
+184 
-190 FQDEIRRFLA
+190 
-200 AMGSFLFQDRT
+200 
-211 RTHAI
+211 
-216 LGGRVSPEDL
+216 
-226 TTIIFKLAKKRTGA
+226 
-240 LVAFE
+240 
-245 RGISLRGF
+245 
-253 ETTGVALDAIIS
+253 
-265 SELFFSIF
+265 
-273 TEPMP
+273 
-278 LHDGGVVI
+278 
-286 RHGRVAAAHCLFP
+286 HGRIAAAHCLFP

-321 QTDALVIVVS
+321 QTDALVIAVS

-352 EDARTAILRWVR
+352 ENSRMAVLRWIR

-369 QKTTAEAMSDWMKRR
+369 QKTTAESMADWMKRR
-384 TDKLFRRR
+384 REKAAKLFRR
-392 HDAPEAAKSAAAAQ
+392 HHE
-406 EAAADAGASGKERK
+406 AADATEPAADANQERKEKMS